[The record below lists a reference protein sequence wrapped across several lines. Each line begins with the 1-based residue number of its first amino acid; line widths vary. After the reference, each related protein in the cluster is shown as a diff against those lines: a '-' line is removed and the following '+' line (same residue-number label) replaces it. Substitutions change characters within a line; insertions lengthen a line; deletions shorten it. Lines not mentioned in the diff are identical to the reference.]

1 MLAIYHVHTEF
12 SDDSVYPL
20 DAVCRDAISF
30 RYGLPDLQPCTQTL
44 KLYRELGGRVITF
57 GSDSRKP
64 EHLGAHI
71 PEVRERLRNLGFT
84 EFCTYRHMQPVFHAL

>member
-1 MLAIYHVHTEF
+1 MPTTMSIPSFLTIPSIRSTRSAATPYR
-12 SDDSVYPL
+12 SAMVYRT
-20 DAVCRDAISF
+20 CK
-30 RYGLPDLQPCTQTL
+30 PCTQTL

-57 GSDSRKP
+57 GSNSRKP